1 MEQVRHAKLDGYGED
16 AGEGL
21 DKINEGTEQVNDAR
35 TAALAYMRQNGVTQ
49 YVAAG
54 VRFVYSPGVEK
65 VSVKRVK
72 PKGENT
78 AEPSDAGG
86 GEDVGSDAANSEPF

>member
-1 MEQVRHAKLDGYGED
+1 MEQTRHSKLDGFGEA

-21 DKINEGTEQVNDAR
+21 DKINEGTEEVNEAR
-35 TAALAYMRQNGVTQ
+35 AGALTYMSKHDVET

-54 VRFVYSPGVEK
+54 VRFVYTKGVEK

-72 PKGENT
+72 PAGDNAAT
-78 AEPSDAGG
+78 DADAGG
-86 GEDVGSDAANSEPF
+86 EE